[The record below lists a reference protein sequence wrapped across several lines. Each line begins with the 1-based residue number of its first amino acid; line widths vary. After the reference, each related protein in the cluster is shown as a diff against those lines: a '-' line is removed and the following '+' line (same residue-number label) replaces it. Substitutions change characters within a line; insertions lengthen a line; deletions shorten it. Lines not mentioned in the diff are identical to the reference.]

1 MSFQVRRKFAVMVAI
16 LSPSSAQAPV
26 VEQLLDHA
34 FGPNRQNKTSYR
46 YRDGV
51 APIQSLARVAMS
63 GEAVVGTIQ
72 YWPMRLGRESVLL
85 LGPLAVWIGW
95 ANQGIGGA
103 LMATSMSA
111 AMTEGWQ
118 HVFLVGDLAYYTR
131 FGFEPASPWGVTMAN
146 EQQHRLL
153 GRCLGDAPLPQP
165 GELQPM
171 RANSAA
177 TASAPAPVTTS
188 AFFK

>member
-1 MSFQVRRKFAVMVAI
+1 MVAI